1 MAYKKISGL
10 TAGAAIVGTD
20 TFEAV
25 QSSESVYVTAAQMA
39 TYVYSTTPPAGVSNT
54 TVITG
59 EYQFTEDNE
68 LDYASSISDGTMNSA
83 VVFTELPATTKA
95 IHAYVGLADTSTSPA
110 LNWQRSTG
118 GSQIFNIRGVW
129 ADGGTNEIYAPYWM
143 PTNGNSIY
151 MTTVVADTGII
162 FRIIGYKTGA

>member
-1 MAYKKISGL
+1 MATYKKISGL

-25 QSSESVYVTAAQMA
+25 QSSASVYVTAAQVA
-39 TYVYSTTPPAGVSNT
+39 TYVHANPTGVTATS
-54 TVITG
+54 VITG
-59 EYQFTEDNE
+59 EFIFTEDNE
-68 LDYASSISDGTMNSA
+68 LDYSGSITDGTMNSA

-129 ADGGTNEIYAPYWM
+129 ADGGTNEMYAPYWM